1 MNESLREEL
10 KAEMR
15 KELRQELRQE
25 LQKEILKDL
34 KDNSRGV
41 GRPSGLVIYRHV
53 LYNGKEYT
61 VGTVEYKKKDI
72 HFVFDKEDFTKVNN
86 CSWHFQ
92 TGKYIGHTEYVEEVE
107 GGPKIKKELYLH
119 NLVMNRLDNPGQGA
133 AETVDHIN
141 RNGLD
146 NRKENLRILSQTEQ
160 NMNQKKKVRNVVLP
174 ENCGIEPNSIP
185 KHIWYVRANGHHG
198 DRFAIEFKTEGL
210 VWRGSSSKKI
220 PLTEKLAAAIE
231 QLEVFYTEYPRL
243 NPAFEEDKRNQLT
256 ESFNA
261 ILSLNDGTVAF

>member
-1 MNESLREEL
+1 MNESLREEI

-15 KELRQELRQE
+15 KELRDEMRQE

-34 KDNSRGV
+34 KDNSKGV

-72 HFVFDKEDFTKVNN
+72 QFVFDKEDFTNVKNR
-86 CSWHFQ
+86 SWHFQ
-92 TGKYIGHTEYVEEVE
+92 SGKYIGNTHYVEEIE

-119 NLVMNRLDNPGQGA
+119 NLVMNRLGNPGTGA

-160 NMNQKKKVRNVVLP
+160 IMNQKKKARSVILP

-198 DRFAIEFKTEGL
+198 DRFAIEFKSEGF

-243 NPAFEEDKRNQLT
+243 NPAFEEDRRNELT

-261 ILSLNDGTVAF
+261 ILSINDGTFAL